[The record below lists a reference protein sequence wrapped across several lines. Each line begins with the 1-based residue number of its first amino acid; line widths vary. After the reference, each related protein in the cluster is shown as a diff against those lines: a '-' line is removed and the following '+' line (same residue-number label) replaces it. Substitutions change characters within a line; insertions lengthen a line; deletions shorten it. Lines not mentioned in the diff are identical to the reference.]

1 LILKI
6 CAVALIGAF
15 CVFLLKNFGWRGG
28 PLVTVAALL
37 TLASFFDLFFAEI
50 RKIFDTVAHIEGLE
64 RGTKLILKVVGI
76 GYVSGISADV
86 CRELGEGS
94 IASMVTT
101 LSRLEIFVVVSPFF
115 YEILTLGLELME

>member
-1 LILKI
+1 MILKI

-50 RKIFDTVAHIEGLE
+50 RK
-64 RGTKLILKVVGI
+64 
-76 GYVSGISADV
+76 
-86 CRELGEGS
+86 
-94 IASMVTT
+94 MVTFAGYAENQ
-101 LSRLEIFVVVSPFF
+101 EIYVQSEDALV
-115 YEILTLGLELME
+115 